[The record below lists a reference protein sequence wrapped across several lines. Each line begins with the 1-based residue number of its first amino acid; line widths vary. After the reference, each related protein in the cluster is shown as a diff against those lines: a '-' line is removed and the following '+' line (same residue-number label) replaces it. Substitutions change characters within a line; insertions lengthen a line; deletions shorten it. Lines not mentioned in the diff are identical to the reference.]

1 MEGYKSNRI
10 PEREKGAN
18 MLNIR
23 NAYHEF
29 ELKETTGDQLVSE
42 KAIVTGIEAGMLLHV
57 ADMSIREF
65 RAEKDKNDDYVTHY
79 KASVGGILWMA
90 VYDAYEKS
98 IWFGIGYT
106 EDTDGT
112 DLKGGAVV
120 YSAIPVIPASFAK
133 LIVNDLL
140 TKKKRKR

>member
-1 MEGYKSNRI
+1 
-10 PEREKGAN
+10 
-18 MLNIR
+18 MLNLI

-29 ELKETTGDQLVSE
+29 ELKEATGDQLVSE
-42 KAIVTGIEAGMLLHV
+42 KAIITGIETGMLLYV
-57 ADMSIREF
+57 SDMSIRDF
-65 RAEKDKNDDYVTHY
+65 KVEKDKNDEYVTYY
-79 KASVGGILWMA
+79 KASIGGIQWMV

-98 IWFGIGYT
+98 VWFGIGYT

-112 DLKGGAVV
+112 DLKGRAVV

-140 TKKKRKR
+140 TKKRKR